1 MEKIALAGWG
11 KYLDSE
17 IILVY
22 YVRRAST
29 MPFIYVLS
37 TNDYDRVLRRLVS
50 EIASDWKKYNPRNLS
65 QRR

>member
-1 MEKIALAGWG
+1 MPGARCSVISVSDSDGGMRDMEKIALAGWG

-37 TNDYDRVLRRLVS
+37 TND
-50 EIASDWKKYNPRNLS
+50 
-65 QRR
+65 